1 MAIYGII
8 FGLSVLGVNM
18 VAVIASLGVVAL
30 VIGFGAE
37 TLIEDVITDLSIAY
51 EADLAQAE
59 EAVKKA
65 LEELPRQYPK
75 VFKKPPS
82 YLGVE
87 SLGAS
92 SVDLRSSAVVEEP
105 NIYTARRLLNR
116 ELKLAMDRAG
126 ISIPYP
132 QVVVHKGED

>member
-1 MAIYGII
+1 M
-8 FGLSVLGVNM
+8 
-18 VAVIASLGVVAL
+18 
-30 VIGFGAE
+30 
-37 TLIEDVITDLSIAY
+37 
-51 EADLAQAE
+51 
-59 EAVKKA
+59 KKA

-75 VFKKPPS
+75 VFKKTPS

-92 SVDLRSSAVVEEP
+92 SVDLRISAVVEEP